1 MHLVNKD
8 HFLADFQ
15 TEEELQSH
23 LTASYQKAVAEG
35 IPSSVCAQNMIMAI
49 KTFLKIQDAKE
60 KEVGKS
66 MWAGLL
72 LIWKNFLLFW
82 ATSPSC
88 SLKFYVEWHHSHW
101 LLPSVRTQ

>member
-1 MHLVNKD
+1 MGNRHLVNAD

-35 IPSSVCAQNMIMAI
+35 IPSPACAQNMIMAI
-49 KTFLKIQDAKE
+49 KRFLKIQDAKE
-60 KEVGKS
+60 KEVGKG

-72 LIWKNFLLFW
+72 LIWKLEFLLFW
-82 ATSPSC
+82 ATFPSC
-88 SLKFYVEWHHSHW
+88 SLKCAVAA
-101 LLPSVRTQ
+101 

>member
-1 MHLVNKD
+1 MVNIHLVNRD

-23 LTASYQKAVAEG
+23 LTSSYQKAVAEG

-49 KTFLKIQDAKE
+49 KRFLKIPDAKE

-66 MWAGLL
+66 LWTGLF
-72 LIWKNFLLFW
+72 LIWKLELLLFW
-82 ATSPSC
+82 ATFPSC
-88 SLKFYVEWHHSHW
+88 SLKFYVELHHGH
-101 LLPSVRTQ
+101 